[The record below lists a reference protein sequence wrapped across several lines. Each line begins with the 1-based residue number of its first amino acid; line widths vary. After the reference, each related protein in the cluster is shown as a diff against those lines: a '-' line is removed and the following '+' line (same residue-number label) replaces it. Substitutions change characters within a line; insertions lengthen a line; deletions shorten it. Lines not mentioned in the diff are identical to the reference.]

1 MVRSPNANAEG
12 PTPQIPIRGEW
23 GAPKWEK
30 WAFLALM
37 GHLSQNGDSEQL
49 AVHATL
55 EAVQFWFRRYGIDRF
70 CQIYKNVMDPGIGL
84 G

>member
-1 MVRSPNANAEG
+1 
-12 PTPQIPIRGEW
+12 
-23 GAPKWEK
+23 
-30 WAFLALM
+30 M

-70 CQIYKNVMDPGIGL
+70 CQIYKKVMDPGRGPW
-84 G
+84 